1 MIKTANISQGSLRM
15 WRAVWGALAGAMV
28 GVWALGMGATAW
40 AAPVLPACV
49 VRHPLTE
56 GVRVE
61 APWAR
66 ATVSG
71 QTSSGA
77 FMVVHNTGSRALK
90 LIGACS
96 PAIKTVQIH
105 EMRMRGDVMEMREV
119 DHVDIAP
126 HGTATFASGNL
137 HLMFMDLNQPL
148 RSGTVIPVILHFQE
162 GDVAVRVPVS
172 LDGASS
178 AP

>member
-1 MIKTANISQGSLRM
+1 MIKTASIRGRGRA
-15 WRAVWGALAGAMV
+15 WRALAGV
-28 GVWALGMGATAW
+28 LALGGVVAAW
-40 AAPVLPACV
+40 AAPAVPACV
-49 VRHPLTE
+49 VRHPLGD
-56 GVRVE
+56 GVQVE

-77 FMVVHNTGSRALK
+77 YMVVHNTGSHPLK

-105 EMRMRGDVMEMREV
+105 EMRMHGDVMEMREV

-126 HGTATFASGNL
+126 HGAATFTSGNL

-148 RSGTVIPVILHFQE
+148 RAGTVIPVILHFQE

-172 LDGASS
+172 LDGAAS

>member
-1 MIKTANISQGSLRM
+1 MIKTASKQGHGRV
-15 WRAVWGALAGAMV
+15 WRALAGALALSG
-28 GVWALGMGATAW
+28 GVAW
-40 AAPVLPACV
+40 AAPTVSACV
-49 VRHPLTE
+49 VRHALGE
-56 GVRVE
+56 GVQVE

-66 ATVSG
+66 ATVAG

-77 FMVVHNTGSRALK
+77 YMVVRNTGSRSLR

-148 RSGTVIPVILHFQE
+148 RAGTAIPVILHFQE

-172 LDGASS
+172 LDGAAS